1 MTDSLLAPVLELPQ
15 LQARLR
21 SWCFADAP
29 ALVEYA
35 NDQRIAQ
42 NLRDTFPFPYTR
54 QDAEFYLCLMADQ
67 QRDLHLA
74 IEVDGNAVGS
84 VGVHFKTDVRR
95 RSAEIGYW
103 LGQAY
108 WGRGLATA
116 AVQQV
121 SEYVFTYFDVCR
133 LYAVVF
139 ESNRASARVLEKAGY
154 ELEAVMRKS
163 VVKQGQML
171 DSLLY
176 ARINEESGMKNEKLR
191 IKSEE

>member
-1 MTDSLLAPVLELPQ
+1 MMDALLTPTLELP
-15 LQARLR
+15 LQEARLR
-21 SWCFADAP
+21 PWCFADAP

-35 NDQRIAQ
+35 NDQRVAQ
-42 NLRDTFPFPYTR
+42 NLRDSFPHPYTQ

-74 IEVDGNAVGS
+74 VEVKGEAVGS

-95 RSAEIGYW
+95 HSAEIGYW
-103 LGQAY
+103 LGQAH

-116 AVQQV
+116 AVQAV
-121 SEYVFTYFDVCR
+121 SDYVFAHFEVCR

-139 ESNRASARVLEKAGY
+139 ETNRASARVLEKAGY
-154 ELEAVMRKS
+154 VLEAVMRKS
-163 VVKQGQML
+163 VVKEVRIL

-176 ARINEESGMKNEKLR
+176 AKVKEY
-191 IKSEE
+191 

>member
-1 MTDSLLAPVLELPQ
+1 MTAPLLAPTLELPQ
-15 LQARLR
+15 PGVRLR
-21 SWCFADAP
+21 PWSFADAP

-35 NDQRIAQ
+35 NDPRIAE
-42 NLRDTFPFPYTR
+42 NLRDTFPYPYTQ

-74 IEVDGNAVGS
+74 FEVDGVAVGS

-103 LGQAY
+103 LGQPY

-121 SEYVFTYFDVCR
+121 AAYVFAHFDVCR

-139 ESNRASARVLEKAGY
+139 ETNKASARVLEKAGF
-154 ELEAVMRKS
+154 ELEAVLRKS
-163 VVKQGQML
+163 IIKHDQML

-176 ARINEESGMKNEKLR
+176 AKL
-191 IKSEE
+191 SC